1 MNVYRRKLTGQKDK
15 KEIKSFLEDCE
26 KEMNAK
32 GDKAI
37 KLNDIKQQGYK
48 ILNTLFKM
56 EDKKA
61 EIKK

>member
-1 MNVYRRKLTGQKDK
+1 M
-15 KEIKSFLEDCE
+15 KE
-26 KEMNAK
+26 K
-32 GDKAI
+32 GGKAI